1 MTWKIN
7 APMMQYPTTRESSP
21 MWESR
26 KEVTDL
32 ASIRGDT

>member
-1 MTWKIN
+1 MK

-21 MWESR
+21 MWDSR

-32 ASIRGDT
+32 ASMIVTRDT